1 MLLFLIILCNMKMKG
16 EEFTLEKLVLF
27 IPFIPIAIAVLIGFV
42 NKKELIPRVAIFFSS
57 IVALLALYGTYHVMS
72 TDEVIYGF
80 GGYLIYNEL
89 SSILV
94 PYVAILGLVIRKYS
108 IKYMWDEPGYK
119 RFFILLNFIFSA
131 IYLLVMSN
139 NLIILAIA
147 WQLMSISLYLLI
159 TFNVESKSAIKNG
172 GWTMLTHKG
181 ADLLFIIAVILT
193 YKTFG
198 SYELAEL
205 SEKWLT
211 MYESSASIEPTVY
224 VIGFLFLFAAMMKSA
239 IIPFHL
245 WLPYTSE
252 APTPVSALMHAGVV
266 NVGGI
271 LLNKLAFLLLL
282 TPSVLNVAF
291 VMGLVTAIGASMLM
305 LAVSDIKR
313 ALGYSTAGQMGYMI
327 MEVGLGAFSL
337 AIYHLMVHGIFKAS
351 LFLESGSLINWGR
364 KDPKMPRRLTHELF
378 WEEETQYNSV
388 KMFRMIALFTVVP
401 VVVFVGLKFILA
413 EEFFDFNAAMIILAF
428 AWLTG
433 TQFFLSFFEVNKSS
447 TPKILLA
454 LVSSFTIVLFT
465 YEFVGLALEH
475 FLYGKHGLLFYEA
488 ATLNVTMTMAMLL
501 LGFIMVIGW
510 LFTYK
515 QHYVNVPIG
524 KHTPSKPKWKF
535 YKLLAKEGYISDLY
549 VKYFKVF

>member
-1 MLLFLIILCNMKMKG
+1 VEKIIL
-16 EEFTLEKLVLF
+16 L
-27 IPFIPIAIAVLIGFV
+27 IPAIPIAIAILIGFIS
-42 NKKELIPRVAIFFSS
+42 NKSLMPKISILLSSMVAM
-57 IVALLALYGTYHVMS
+57 LGLYGSYYVTVND
-72 TDEVIYGF
+72 TAITGF
-80 GGYLIYNEL
+80 GGLVIYNEL
-89 SSILV
+89 SAILV
-94 PYVAILGLVIRKYS
+94 PYVAILGLVIRKYAT
-108 IKYMWDEPGYK
+108 KYMWDEPGYK

-131 IYLLVMSN
+131 IYMLVMSN
-139 NLIILAIA
+139 NLIILAIG

-172 GWTMLTHKG
+172 GWTMLTHKL

-198 SYELAEL
+198 SYELADL
-205 SEKWLT
+205 SQKWLE
-211 MYESSASIEPTVY
+211 MSQNDGVDNPVIYA
-224 VIGFLFLFAAMMKSA
+224 IGFLFLFAAMMKSA

-271 LLNKLAFLLLL
+271 LLNKIAFLLLL
-282 TPSVLNVAF
+282 TPAVLNVAF
-291 VMGLVTAIGASMLM
+291 TMGLITAIGASLLM

-313 ALGYSTAGQMGYMI
+313 SLGYSTVGQMGYMI

-351 LFLESGSLINWGR
+351 LFLESGSLINWAR
-364 KDPKMPRRLTHELF
+364 KDPNIPRRLTYELF
-378 WEEETQYNSV
+378 WEEKTQYNSIN
-388 KMFRMIALFTVVP
+388 MFRIIGFFTVLP
-401 VVVFVGLKFILA
+401 VMVFIGLKFVLA
-413 EEFFDFNAAMIILAF
+413 DEAFFDFNISIIILAF

-433 TQFFLSFFEVNKSS
+433 TQTFLSFFEVNKSN
-447 TPKILLA
+447 TPKVILT
-454 LVSSFTIVLFT
+454 LVSSFIIILFT
-465 YEFVGLALEH
+465 YEFVGLSLEH
-475 FLYGKHGLLFYEA
+475 YLYGQHGLLFYEA
-488 ATLNVTMTMAMLL
+488 ATLNVNMTLALLL
-501 LGFIMVIGW
+501 LGVIMVVGW

-515 QHYVNVPIG
+515 QHYVDVPIG
-524 KHTPSKPKWKF
+524 KHTPSKPKWRI

>member
-1 MLLFLIILCNMKMKG
+1 MEKIVLL
-16 EEFTLEKLVLF
+16 
-27 IPFIPIAIAVLIGFV
+27 IPAIPIAIALIIGFIT
-42 NKKELIPRVAIFFSS
+42 KKDIIPKVSVMLSS
-57 IVALLALYGTYHVMS
+57 MVALLALYGSYYVVVNDAPIT
-72 TDEVIYGF
+72 GL
-80 GGYLIYNEL
+80 GGLVIYNEL

-94 PYVAILGLVIRKYS
+94 PYVAILGLVIRKYAK
-108 IKYMWDEPGYK
+108 KYMWDEPGYK

-131 IYLLVMSN
+131 IYMLVMSN
-139 NLIILAIA
+139 NLVVLTIA

-172 GWTMLTHKG
+172 GWTMLVHKL
-181 ADLLFIIAVILT
+181 ADLFFIIAVILT

-205 SEKWLT
+205 SKQWLK
-211 MYESSASIEPTVY
+211 MSEAGSINDPVIY

-239 IIPFHL
+239 IMPFHL

-282 TPSVLNVAF
+282 TPAVLNVAF
-291 VMGLVTAIGASMLM
+291 VMGLVTAIGASLLM

-313 ALGYSTAGQMGYMI
+313 SLGYSTVGQMGYMI

-364 KDPKMPRRLTHELF
+364 KEPNMPRRLTHELF
-378 WEEETQYNSV
+378 WEEKTQYNSI
-388 KMFRMIALFTVVP
+388 KMFRLIAFFTVLP
-401 VVVFVGLKFILA
+401 VLVFIGLKSMLA
-413 EEFFDFNAAMIILAF
+413 EEFFDFNAAIIILAF

-433 TQFFLSFFEVNKSS
+433 TQYFLSFFEVNKTNSQ
-447 TPKILLA
+447 KVLFA
-454 LVSSFTIVLFT
+454 LVSSFIFVLFT

-475 FLYGKHGLLFYEA
+475 FLYGEEGLLFYKA
-488 ATLNVTMTMAMLL
+488 ATLNVSMTMALL
-501 LGFIMVIGW
+501 LVGAIMVIGW

-515 QHYVNVPIG
+515 QHYVDIPIG
-524 KHTPSKPKWKF
+524 KHTPKKSKWKF
-535 YKLLAKEGYISDLY
+535 YKFLAKEGYISDWY
-549 VKYFKVF
+549 IKYFKVF

>member
-1 MLLFLIILCNMKMKG
+1 M
-16 EEFTLEKLVLF
+16 EFYVEKLVLF
-27 IPFIPIAIAVLIGFV
+27 IPFIPVMIAILIGFL
-42 NKKELIPRVAIFFSS
+42 NKKEHMPKVAIFFSS
-57 IVALLALYGTYHVMS
+57 IVALLGLYGTYHVMS

-80 GGYLIYNEL
+80 GGYLVFNEL
-89 SSILV
+89 SAILV

-108 IKYMWDEPGYK
+108 TKYMWDEPGYK

-139 NLIILAIA
+139 NLIILTIA

-172 GWTMLTHKG
+172 GWTMLVHKL
-181 ADLLFIIAVILT
+181 ADLFFIIAVILT
-193 YKTFG
+193 YKVFG
-198 SYELAEL
+198 SFDLAQL
-205 SEKWLT
+205 GEKWLA
-211 MYESSASIEPTVY
+211 MSQSGPIDNPLIY

-271 LLNKLAFLLLL
+271 LLNKMAFLLLL
-282 TPSVLNVAF
+282 TPAVLNVAF
-291 VMGLVTAIGASMLM
+291 VMGLITAIFASILM

-313 ALGYSTAGQMGYMI
+313 SLGYSTVGQMGYMI

-351 LFLESGSLINWGR
+351 LFLESGSLINSAR
-364 KDPKMPRRLTHELF
+364 KEPNVPRRLSHELF
-378 WEEETQYNSV
+378 WEEKPQYNGIN
-388 KMFRMIALFTVVP
+388 MFRMVALFTVVP
-401 VVVFVGLKFILA
+401 VAVFIGVKFALG
-413 EEFFDFNAAMIILAF
+413 EDLFHLNAAVLILAF

-433 TQFFLSFFEVNKSS
+433 TQLFLSFFEVTKANS
-447 TPKILLA
+447 PKVILT
-454 LVSSFTIVLFT
+454 VISSFIIVLFT

-475 FLYGKHGLLFYEA
+475 FLYGAHGALLYKV
-488 ATLNVTMTMAMLL
+488 ATLHVSGTMTLLMLIA
-501 LGFIMVIGW
+501 IMFIGW
-510 LFTYK
+510 YFTYK
-515 QHYVNVPIG
+515 QHFIGIPIG
-524 KHTPSKPKWKF
+524 EHKPNKLQWRI
-535 YKLLAKEGYISDLY
+535 YKILAKEGYLSDLY
-549 VKYFKVF
+549 IKYFKVF